1 MIPKSIMENGAE
13 ERVESVRIYSSKCV
27 ADVGGV
33 MWTPVVLM
41 ETMWG
46 NVGSAGRRTS
56 FVPLPDLEPSAFCQR
71 VKERFTRGS
80 LRCRRSLVPGNSAP
94 LCDRLKDKAEMAC
107 QSRNVAQSNHCRGFS
122 GGTARGFPFSRI
134 SRIVSMFHNSS
145 AICLWHFI

>member
-80 LRCRRSLVPGNSAP
+80 LRCRRSLVPGKSAP
-94 LCDRLKDKAEMAC
+94 LCDRLKE
-107 QSRNVAQSNHCRGFS
+107 G
-122 GGTARGFPFSRI
+122 
-134 SRIVSMFHNSS
+134 
-145 AICLWHFI
+145 